1 PDPGSDED
9 FRAHL
14 NPESQR
20 VIADAKLEAALATAV
35 PGASF
40 QFERLGYFVAD
51 RIEHRAGRAVF
62 QRTVGLKQA
71 AR

>member
-1 PDPGSDED
+1 GGKD
-9 FRAHL
+9 FLAAL
-14 NPESQR
+14 NPDSLK
-20 VIADAKLEAALATAV
+20 VITAYVEPSLANSTA
-35 PGASF
+35 GQHF
-40 QFERLGYFVAD
+40 QFERHGYFVAD